1 MTFRVKARNK
11 PPYSRAIAGNVLFKE
26 RIMAKAV
33 NLPGERL
40 AGLFADLAHKVQH
53 GVISLDEFAL
63 FNQRR
68 DPFGA
73 ESYGLIAETRLL
85 KPVAKATVPTR
96 TKPFDVAAFYRNC
109 AGLWVSPSFRDR
121 LDVEA
126 RGVVESAL
134 SRLYVALLLKANA
147 CDTDIRK
154 ELPETHLST
163 LEDIASLIEAQP
175 GGKPGLLLNNGYAN
189 IFYVEGK
196 DGEIFAVD
204 VYWHSGGRA
213 WFVRDWGLG
222 GVGYWNAAYQA
233 LCPRNAVL

>member
-1 MTFRVKARNK
+1 
-11 PPYSRAIAGNVLFKE
+11 
-26 RIMAKAV
+26 MAKAV

-68 DPFGA
+68 NPFDA
-73 ESYGLIAETRLL
+73 ESCGFVAETRLF
-85 KPVAKATVPTR
+85 KPVAKATVPAR
-96 TKPFDVAAFYRNC
+96 TKPFDVAAFYQNC
-109 AGLWVSPSFRDR
+109 AGLWVSPSFSFRDR
-121 LDVEA
+121 FDVEA

-134 SRLYVALLLKANA
+134 SRLYVALLLKADA
-147 CDTDIRK
+147 YDTDIRK

-196 DGEIFAVD
+196 DGEVFAVVVHWNSD
-204 VYWHSGGRA
+204 DRTWNVSYWSLDEA
-213 WFVRDWGLG
+213 
-222 GVGYWNAAYQA
+222 GYWGTARQV